1 MFFVLK
7 AKSMIVK
14 SIFEN
19 NHEIPRL
26 HTCLG
31 ANISP
36 PFTFEDIPQGT
47 ESLVLIVE
55 DTDATPTFWTHWLV
69 FNIPP
74 NTKSIEEDRIPAGGT
89 EGLANNHSFGYE
101 GPCPKYFEGTHHYR
115 FSLFALD
122 IQLDLPAESEKED
135 VKKAMQGHVIGETA
149 LIGLCTSS

>member
-1 MFFVLK
+1 MTI
-7 AKSMIVK
+7 KSV
-14 SIFEN
+14 FEN

-36 PFTFEDIPQGT
+36 PFTFEDIPEGT
-47 ESLVLIVE
+47 KSLVLIVE
-55 DTDATPTFWTHWLV
+55 DMNATPAPWTHWLV
-69 FNIPP
+69 FNISP
-74 NTKSIEEDRIPAGGT
+74 NTKTVEEDHIPAGGT

-122 IQLDLPAESEKED
+122 MQLDLVARSEKDD
-135 VKKAMQGHVIGETA
+135 VKKAMQGHVIEETT
-149 LIGLCTSS
+149 LIGLCTSA

>member
-1 MFFVLK
+1 MILK
-7 AKSMIVK
+7 SV
-14 SIFEN
+14 FEN
-19 NHEIPRL
+19 NQEIPQP

-36 PFTFEDIPQGT
+36 PFTFQDIP
-47 ESLVLIVE
+47 EKAASLVLMAE
-55 DTDATPTFWTHWLV
+55 DMDATPDPWTHWLV

-74 NTKSIEEDRIPAGGT
+74 HTKSVEEDQIPAGGT

-122 IQLDLPAESEKED
+122 RQLALTAQSERED
-135 VKKAMQGHVIGETA
+135 VQKAIQGHVIEETA
-149 LIGLCTSS
+149 LIGLCTSK